1 MAFKLDMIMRME
13 KGMWSNIMKIRF
25 YLVVGALF
33 FGGINPALAQEA
45 PEFRGE
51 YSDWSVFTRMTE
63 AGRVCYALSRPQD
76 SAPRAHEHGSV
87 YFIIASWQSGLVEA
101 QPNIL
106 VGYDLRPAS
115 PPRVR
120 VGSDRFDMFV
130 DGQEGFLDDLDDEAR
145 LVRAMLRGSVM
156 RVTATTQD
164 GVATSYEFSL
174 SGVTAASQRVNALC
188 G

>member
-1 MAFKLDMIMRME
+1 MKL
-13 KGMWSNIMKIRF
+13 RF
-25 YLVVGALF
+25 CLVVLALF
-33 FGGINPALAQEA
+33 SGSANAAWAQEE
-45 PEFRGE
+45 PEFQGE
-51 YSDWSVFTRMTE
+51 YSDWSVFTRMTD
-63 AGRVCYALSRPQD
+63 AGRVCYALSRPRD
-76 SAPRAHEHGSV
+76 SAPRAHEHGNV

-106 VGYDLRPAS
+106 VGYDLRPTS

-145 LVRAMLRGSVM
+145 LVRAMQRGSVM
-156 RVTATTQD
+156 RVTGTTQA

-174 SGVTAASQRVNALC
+174 SGVTAASQRVDALC